1 MTEAGVAGGTSTI
14 HHLAPVQMTLRGLH
28 VAESATSA
36 GPTRLGAGSATVPA
50 TRVETAVGDH
60 DPGRRDRGETAL
72 EHCERCAL
80 QLCLGLLQP
89 CCGSPF
95 YRNAWWA
102 ALFGLRVTRGST
114 LAALRPSPWA
124 PGRAPGGCGSTLCS
138 SATSSPPCGRTVR
151 NPSPEFCTIYFS
163 TPHAPIL
170 PTATSST
177 PACWRACPRL
187 HPDARHPP

>member
-102 ALFGLRVTRGST
+102 GSEV
-114 LAALRPSPWA
+114 LDRLIPS
-124 PGRAPGGCGSTLCS
+124 R
-138 SATSSPPCGRTVR
+138 
-151 NPSPEFCTIYFS
+151 
-163 TPHAPIL
+163 
-170 PTATSST
+170 
-177 PACWRACPRL
+177 
-187 HPDARHPP
+187 

>member
-95 YRNAWWA
+95 YRNAWWVGFSSSQNSSGLLAA
-102 ALFGLRVTRGST
+102 ALEGLQKQKAGPRRVTR
-114 LAALRPSPWA
+114 R
-124 PGRAPGGCGSTLCS
+124 
-138 SATSSPPCGRTVR
+138 
-151 NPSPEFCTIYFS
+151 
-163 TPHAPIL
+163 
-170 PTATSST
+170 
-177 PACWRACPRL
+177 
-187 HPDARHPP
+187 